1 MGDKVKGSVK
11 RKWSHRSNMS
21 SKCFPM
27 KLKLWTVYKKWRNDI
42 FVIGWVRRGDN
53 DFIINMATVWLL
65 RRRTRLRSLSTSFSH
80 LSRSLPILSAD
91 DPLGPFLLIHLCRD
105 LKFYLKKKKL
115 KTLYFFYRMKL
126 TWMNNCTFQ
135 FKSSQLPSFLIDQ

>member
-105 LKFYLKKKKL
+105 LKFCLKKKTKGFI
-115 KTLYFFYRMKL
+115 FF
-126 TWMNNCTFQ
+126 TWNWREWIIVRFNL
-135 FKSSQLPSFLIDQ
+135 SHPNSQAS